1 MIRVSGLC
9 LAIGLISAPAFGQGF
24 TVPEGFIVDTGPR
37 GGAANGA
44 VLARVRP
51 LDGPF
56 AELSTIELRA
66 VDEDIADMDAWLR
79 GQMSADIGDEV
90 ALDALFDSPDSPFSD
105 PVFGLLRT
113 GLKKIAE
120 KLARLGQLPLEFCDA
135 PRAGHNGAGDFRELV
150 CTIDMGPIKQYYVLR
165 LQRAGGV
172 WYYTAI
178 RTMNERRLRH
188 LVAIANSFASE

>member
-9 LAIGLISAPAFGQGF
+9 LAIGLMAAAPAFGQGF
-24 TVPEGFIVDTGPR
+24 TVPDGFIVDTDPVDGK
-37 GGAANGA
+37 

-51 LDGPF
+51 FDGPF
-56 AELSTIELRA
+56 AELSTIELRT

-79 GQMSADIGDEV
+79 AQMSADIGDEV
-90 ALDALFDSPDSPFSD
+90 ALEALFDSPDSPFSD
-105 PVFGLLRT
+105 PVFGLLRS

-120 KLARLGQLPLEFCDA
+120 ELARLGELPLEFCDE
-135 PRAGHNGAGDFRELV
+135 PRAGHNGAGNYRELV

-188 LVAIANSFASE
+188 LVAIANSFAVE

>member
-9 LAIGLISAPAFGQGF
+9 LAIGLMSASAFGQGF
-24 TVPEGFIVDTGPR
+24 TVPGGFIVDTGPTD
-37 GGAANGA
+37 GAANGR

-79 GQMSADIGDEV
+79 GQMSADIGDEA

-105 PVFGLLRT
+105 PVFGLLRS

-135 PRAGHNGAGDFRELV
+135 PRAGHNA
-150 CTIDMGPIKQYYVLR
+150 
-165 LQRAGGV
+165 A
-172 WYYTAI
+172 
-178 RTMNERRLRH
+178 
-188 LVAIANSFASE
+188 

>member
-1 MIRVSGLC
+1 MIRIAGLC
-9 LAIGLISAPAFGQGF
+9 LAVGLMAAAPAFGQGF
-24 TVPEGFIVDTGPR
+24 TVPDGFIVETDP
-37 GGAANGA
+37 ANGA

-56 AELSTIELRA
+56 AGLSTIELRA
-66 VDEDIADMDAWLR
+66 VDEDIADTDAWLR
-79 GQMSADIGDEV
+79 AQMSADIGDEV
-90 ALDALFDSPDSPFSD
+90 ALEALFDSPDSPFSD
-105 PVFGLLRT
+105 PVFGLLRS

-120 KLARLGQLPLEFCDA
+120 ELARLGQLPLEFCDE
-135 PRAGHNGAGDFRELV
+135 PRAGHNAAGDFRELI

-178 RTMNERRLRH
+178 RTMNQRRLRH
-188 LVAIANSFASE
+188 LVAIANSFATE